1 MRFATDFTSSKERD
15 NKGINFK
22 PELKKTN
29 DSKDSTNSINSTNF
43 GNRPA
48 HSTRTLKTQAN
59 ESMEQQRKPARRNMS
74 LIARDQNSRFTDHS
88 LMTSKCINNSSVS
101 KKVPYNINQNS
112 LRKQILHDLELSL
125 NLILLSGQSVSSIDA
140 ESEIKYDVKRE
151 GYLIG
156 SCLLTFN
163 LKENSGTDNFYL
175 DFCGD
180 QIFELSVNGL
190 TIPVESVSWVNNQ
203 INLNG
208 LRGGSSL

>member
-1 MRFATDFTSSKERD
+1 
-15 NKGINFK
+15 
-22 PELKKTN
+22 
-29 DSKDSTNSINSTNF
+29 
-43 GNRPA
+43 
-48 HSTRTLKTQAN
+48 
-59 ESMEQQRKPARRNMS
+59 MS

-140 ESEIKYDVKRE
+140 ESEIKFDVKRE

-156 SCLLTFN
+156 SCFLTFN

-175 DFCGD
+175 DFSGD

-190 TIPVESVSWVNNQ
+190 TIPAESVSWVNNQ

-208 LRGGSSL
+208 LRGGSWL